1 MLKQFQ
7 DLEEEPNRDRNVKL
21 NYSGQ
26 LAVKSSGET
35 LKSPWKLAASEK
47 AQLTAFGQLAGNS
60 SFDAVAAASHFKIDT
75 VSADYGG
82 PSEPLV
88 TDQNSFAAVCGVA
101 RTLPRAAPRY
111 PRKHYFFHHCSC
123 LRTGPRRRNTAT
135 KMSSSGIPEDTFRR
149 LARFT

>member
-35 LKSPWKLAASEK
+35 LKSPWKLAASER
-47 AQLTAFGQLAGNS
+47 AQLTAFEQLAGNS
-60 SFDAVAAASHFKIDT
+60 SFDAVAAAPHFKIDT

-101 RTLPRAAPRY
+101 RTVPRAAPRTSKK
-111 PRKHYFFHHCSC
+111 KHSDQNVKF
-123 LRTGPRRRNTAT
+123 RN
-135 KMSSSGIPEDTFRR
+135 S
-149 LARFT
+149 